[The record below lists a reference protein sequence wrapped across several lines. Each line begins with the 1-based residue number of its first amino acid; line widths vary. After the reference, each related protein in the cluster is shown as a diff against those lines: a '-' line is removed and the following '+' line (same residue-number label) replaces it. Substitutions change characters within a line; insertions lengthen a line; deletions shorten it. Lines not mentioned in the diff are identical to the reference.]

1 MHKKFGQ
8 HFIKN
13 PYYINKIVNS
23 IETPPPANIL
33 EIGPGKGSITFPLS
47 EKGYNLICI
56 EIDKKFE
63 EFLKGNK
70 IFVYYKDALQF
81 PKKID
86 VFLKEND
93 ISILVSNLP
102 YSSGTKIFLRYLKYI
117 NYLKQMILMFQ
128 KEVGEK
134 ILANSNSSAFGA
146 LSVITKTM
154 AEYKIICQVPPG
166 AFSPKP
172 KVDSIL
178 ISFKPKEKLN
188 IIYDD
193 FLKFLSNCFKKP
205 RKTFYNNL
213 IEFYKK
219 NIIEDMYLKFDIEMN
234 VRPHQISVKK
244 FLEIFN
250 FLEGIK

>member
-1 MHKKFGQ
+1 MRKKFGQ

-23 IETPPPANIL
+23 IETPSPANIL
-33 EIGPGKGSITFPLS
+33 EIGPGMGSITFPLI

-56 EIDKKFE
+56 EIDRIFE
-63 EFLKGNK
+63 EFLESNK
-70 IFVYYKDALQF
+70 LFVYYKDALQF
-81 PKKID
+81 PEKID

-93 ISILVSNLP
+93 ISVLVSNLP

-117 NYLKQMILMFQ
+117 KYLKQMLLMFQ

-134 ILANSNSSAFGA
+134 ILADSNSSAFGA
-146 LSVITKTM
+146 LSVITKIM
-154 AEYKIICQVPPG
+154 AECKIISKVPPS

-172 KVDSIL
+172 EVDSVL
-178 ISFKPKEKLN
+178 ISFKPNKKFD
-188 IIYDD
+188 IYYDA
-193 FLKFLSNCFKKP
+193 FLKFLSNCFRKP
-205 RKTFYNNL
+205 RKTLYNNL
-213 IEFYKK
+213 MEFHKR
-219 NIIEDMYLKFDIEMN
+219 NIIKNMYLKFGFEMN
-234 VRPHQISVKK
+234 IRPHQISPEE